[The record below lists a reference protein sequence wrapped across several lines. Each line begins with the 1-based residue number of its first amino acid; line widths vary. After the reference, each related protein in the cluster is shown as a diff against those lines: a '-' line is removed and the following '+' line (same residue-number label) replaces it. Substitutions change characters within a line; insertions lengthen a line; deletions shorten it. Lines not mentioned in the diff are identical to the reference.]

1 MRLIVSGGED
11 HTVKIWD
18 VTKHC
23 VVTTYLDH
31 LQPVNAVRWSP
42 DGTCIASCSNDKK
55 IKIFDIR
62 SGRIIQHYDAHSA
75 PVLSL
80 SYHPSGNYLVSS
92 SLDSTIKI
100 WDVINGQILYTMHG
114 HEGSVNSVAFSRDGD
129 FIASG
134 GADTTLMVWKNNLQG
149 IGYEKSKTRKEVGIS
164 KPVMIPKKR
173 AKSKKTLKNSKQSEN
188 KNNMKTS
195 SMTKNGTNSMINNPK
210 SVMNSQMKSS
220 NMQNMSNNTNIYSNS
235 INNNMNTNNYKSMS
249 VTKENIMALLPP
261 EMKITFEK
269 LISQLDLVAKTMK
282 IMDQRVQCLESQI
295 SVLYNRQRKGF
306 IQQQPPELGNY
317 EYLLVNNINFVS
329 NYFSEN
335 KLRNLLK
342 KHYNLHYF

>member
-1 MRLIVSGGED
+1 MAERKFLSSYLGHRNYVKSVRFSPDVRLIVSGGED

-134 GADTTLMVWKNNLQG
+134 GADTTLMVWKNNLIG
-149 IGYEKSKTRKEVGIS
+149 IGYEKSKTGPEIGIS
-164 KPVMIPKKR
+164 KPVIIPKKR
-173 AKSKKTLKNSKQSEN
+173 EKSKKTLKNSTQSITH
-188 KNNMKTS
+188 NNIRTS
-195 SMTKNGTNSMINNPK
+195 SMTKSNGLKTKFAVNNSKTIMD
-210 SVMNSQMKSS
+210 SQIKT
-220 NMQNMSNNTNIYSNS
+220 SNNFFTIGSISTGGTWSWTDSIIAARTND
-235 INNNMNTNNYKSMS
+235 KS
-249 VTKENIMALLPP
+249 
-261 EMKITFEK
+261 F
-269 LISQLDLVAKTMK
+269 
-282 IMDQRVQCLESQI
+282 
-295 SVLYNRQRKGF
+295 
-306 IQQQPPELGNY
+306 
-317 EYLLVNNINFVS
+317 
-329 NYFSEN
+329 
-335 KLRNLLK
+335 
-342 KHYNLHYF
+342 